1 MKIPEFVKTL
11 TKPCLAFFFHFFFS
25 AAATIKAQL
34 KGLLTTFAAEDTW
47 PVLWAWTETS
57 CSSWEQMEKSSE
69 TNRIDAVCDKSLR
82 GKGLSKAK
90 ITNLRWMVAM
100 VGGVGGE

>member
-1 MKIPEFVKTL
+1 MWCLPYFVTVIEVISSEKMKIPEFVKTL

-47 PVLWAWTETS
+47 PVL
-57 CSSWEQMEKSSE
+57 
-69 TNRIDAVCDKSLR
+69 
-82 GKGLSKAK
+82 
-90 ITNLRWMVAM
+90 
-100 VGGVGGE
+100 